1 MSSVPDSA
9 IPDAPKTNSGRFAL
23 KQSEFLH
30 ERVALL
36 YKLSGNDTPMILLVA
51 SIAVF
56 ALWGVVKVSLLLA
69 WALWLIAASLAR
81 YLLAHLYERVQPES
95 EQATRWE
102 NIFCLVSTT
111 LGAGWGMSLLFLT
124 AQSRSVPELT
134 VAFLL
139 STISMGLPPSLAPS
153 PKAFVSFV
161 LPILAPVV
169 AMMFASGGEVNTA
182 TGLLLLIFT
191 GVLLSLYIS
200 AHRALMTT
208 LARSRENAKLL
219 DLLRAA
225 EKTVSGALRE
235 QETIFETA
243 SVGLAF
249 ITEGKIA
256 RCNRHL
262 CEILN
267 RTREDLIGKPLALL
281 DSMPS
286 RERST
291 PIGKLQG
298 VTPPRLPDEISI
310 QRPDGS
316 VQWLAVESRNVEPG
330 NALAGTIVSVI
341 DVTER
346 KKSEAELLRA
356 TERIDLAVHSSALA
370 VWEWDETRGTL
381 YMDAAWPRMLR
392 MEGDESYLT
401 LAEFAGIIH
410 HEDVARMH
418 AARIECIKGISPH
431 LSVEY
436 RVKSA
441 TGEWIWIHTQGEVVS
456 RDESGR
462 ARRLVGTNVNVS
474 QRKLAEAELFSALQR
489 EKELNEMKSKFVS
502 IASHELRTPLT
513 NILSSAELL
522 QHYSATLSA
531 EDQAKLLEAIKGA
544 VLGMTALINDVL
556 LIGRTGSGKLKF
568 NPVALDLEEAV
579 TGIVDAIRFSHGS
592 KHKLEFKCAL
602 TQPQRQVDE
611 QLLRHIA
618 INLLT
623 NALKYSP
630 EGSTVTVT
638 MDESG
643 EEITLTF
650 TDQGIGIPA
659 EDLPNLFESFHRAAN
674 VGDRPG
680 TGLGLAIVKSAAELH
695 GGNILVTSKVGVGST
710 FRARIKALPVA
721 AGV

>member
-1 MSSVPDSA
+1 MSSVPDTVNSA
-9 IPDAPKTNSGRFAL
+9 DERSSSSRFAFTRT
-23 KQSEFLH
+23 EFLH
-30 ERVALL
+30 ERIALL
-36 YKLSGNDTPMILLVA
+36 YKLSGEDTPMILLVA

-69 WALWLIAASLAR
+69 WALWLIAASVAR
-81 YLLAHLYERVQPES
+81 FLLSRLYQRVQPAPD
-95 EQATRWE
+95 QATRWE
-102 NIFCLVSTT
+102 NIFCLVSAT
-111 LGAGWGMSLLFLT
+111 LGAGWGMSLLFVT
-124 AQSRSVPELT
+124 SQARSVPELT

-169 AMMFASGGEVNTA
+169 ALMFSSGGEVNTA

-208 LARSRENAKLL
+208 LARGRENANLL
-219 DLLRAA
+219 VMLRAA
-225 EKTVSGALRE
+225 EKSISAALRE

-249 ITEGKIA
+249 VSEGKVV

-262 CEILN
+262 CQILGYS
-267 RTREDLIGKPLALL
+267 REELTGKPLALL
-281 DSMPS
+281 DQVPA

-291 PIGKLQG
+291 PASG
-298 VTPPRLPDEISI
+298 RHAAAMAAAAMPDEISN
-310 QRPDGS
+310 QRDDGS
-316 VQWLAVESRNVEPG
+316 LQWLAVESRDVEPG
-330 NALAGTIVSVI
+330 NALAGRIVSVI
-341 DVTER
+341 DITER
-346 KKSEAELLRA
+346 KTAEAELLRA

-381 YMDAAWPRMLR
+381 YLDAAWPLMLR
-392 MEGDESYLT
+392 MEGTESYVK
-401 LAEFAGIIH
+401 LADFAKIVH
-410 HEDVARMH
+410 PEDIERVH
-418 AARIECIKGISPH
+418 VARIECIKGITTH

-436 RVKSA
+436 RVRSA
-441 TGEWIWIHTQGEVVS
+441 TGEWIWVQSQGEVVE
-456 RDESGR
+456 RDAGGR

-474 QRKLAEAELFSALQR
+474 QRKLAEAELFAALQR

-531 EDQAKLLEAIKGA
+531 EDQAKLLEAIKDA

-556 LIGRTGSGKLKF
+556 LIGRSGSGKLKF
-568 NPVALDLEEAV
+568 NPVALDIDEAL
-579 TGIVDAIRFSHGS
+579 TGIADAIRFSHGA
-592 KHKLEFKCAL
+592 KHQLDFKCEVAKR
-602 TQPQRQVDE
+602 QRLVDE
-611 QLLRHIA
+611 QLLRHIV

-630 EGSTVTVT
+630 AGSTVTFT
-638 MDESG
+638 ASESG
-643 EEITLTF
+643 DEVSLTF
-650 TDQGIGIPA
+650 VDQGIGIPPD
-659 EDLPNLFESFHRAAN
+659 DLPKLFESFHRAAN

-695 GGNILVTSKVGVGST
+695 GGGILVTSEIGVGST
-710 FRARIKALPVA
+710 FRARIKAPPV
-721 AGV
+721 